1 MSCVPLVF
9 CGILKCVVS
18 SDCSYSY
25 IEISGASLVF
35 CLISDNVCFLRFLCF
50 SIILCTF
57 WCFVLSKIPV
67 FHHCFMYFLVLCV
80 VYDSCVSLLFC
91 VLSGAL
97 CCLRFP
103 CFSIAFCTFW
113 CFVLSKIPVFLHYF
127 VYFLVLCVVLDSC
140 VSPLFCVLS
149 RVLCCLRFLSFCI
162 VLCTFWCFVLSK
174 IPAILHYFVY
184 FLVVCVI

>member
-67 FHHCFMYFLVLCV
+67 FLHCFMYFLVFCV
-80 VYDSCVSLLFC
+80 V
-91 VLSGAL
+91 
-97 CCLRFP
+97 
-103 CFSIAFCTFW
+103 
-113 CFVLSKIPVFLHYF
+113 
-127 VYFLVLCVVLDSC
+127 
-140 VSPLFCVLS
+140 
-149 RVLCCLRFLSFCI
+149 
-162 VLCTFWCFVLSK
+162 
-174 IPAILHYFVY
+174 
-184 FLVVCVI
+184 